1 MKITVKNATKI
12 IKGAVIL
19 KDVQIEL
26 ESGKVYGLQGPNGG
40 GKTMLMRLIS
50 GLIRPTRGYV
60 YIDDK
65 QLGKDID
72 FPPSIGVLIENPAFL
87 PNYTGV
93 QNLELLARI
102 QARVG
107 LEQIRQTITEVGLQP
122 DDKRKYRKY
131 SLGMKQRL
139 GIAAAVMEQPDLII
153 LDEPTNALDE
163 EGVERIC
170 QIIRRERDRGALIIM
185 ACHDARI
192 LESVSDM
199 IYTVVDGYVERKA
212 VP

>member
-87 PNYTGV
+87 PNYTGL

-107 LEQIRQTITEVGLQP
+107 QEEIRQTITEVGLQP

-139 GIAAAVMEQPDLII
+139 GIAAAVMEQPDLIV

-192 LESVSDM
+192 LESVADV

-212 VP
+212 VS

>member
-50 GLIRPTRGYV
+50 GLIRPTRGSV

-87 PNYTGV
+87 PNYTGL

-102 QARVG
+102 QARADQA
-107 LEQIRQTITEVGLQP
+107 QIRQTISDVGLQP
-122 DDKRKYRKY
+122 NDKRKYRKY

-192 LESVSDM
+192 LESVSDI

-212 VP
+212 VS